1 MNKNTLLKTQ
11 CIASL
16 LAIFL
21 FASCSDDLIISVLK
35 ATMDGNPLPASIEFT
50 NAAGQ
55 SKTINISSTDLW
67 SVLDY
72 GTSTFP
78 DWISVTP
85 NKANGNAN
93 VIITLTKANP
103 LATARSYTL
112 NFVADSG
119 EKITLKI
126 TQNGDIYAAFKNDP
140 TPRWESGNTVQKNT
154 DTHYTFITDAGK
166 KLNPTAKYKTGRITQ
181 KNGSEYEIL
190 EFNTPTIGKQNAQIR
205 KQSGT
210 TTLYSFEIVKIGTG
224 LTPPLWIVFKETAT
238 SPERRVVM

>member
-1 MNKNTLLKTQ
+1 MNKTTLLKTQ

-21 FASCSDDLIISVLK
+21 FASCSDDLLISVLK
-35 ATMDGNPLPASIEFT
+35 ATLDGNPLPSVVEFS

-55 SKTINISSTDLW
+55 TKTLNLTSIIPWKVS
-67 SVLDY
+67 DY
-72 GTSTFP
+72 GSANFP
-78 DWISVTP
+78 DWLSVTP
-85 NKANGNAN
+85 NNGNGSEN
-93 VIITLTKANP
+93 VAITVTKENVLSSP
-103 LATARSYTL
+103 RSYTL
-112 NFVADSG
+112 TFMAADG
-119 EKITLKI
+119 IKLTIKI
-126 TQNGDIYAAFKNDP
+126 TQNGDIYATFKNDD

-190 EFNTPTIGKQNAQIR
+190 EFDTATIGQQNAQIR

-210 TTLYSFEIVKIGTG
+210 TFLYRFEIVKVEANNNS
-224 LTPPLWIVFKETAT
+224 PLWIVFQETAT
-238 SPERRVVM
+238 SPERRVVQ